1 MDRHTGT
8 IEDRSRMT
16 EPTSNDVP
24 DGDATSPG
32 DVLAGARI
40 DTETMPDGRS
50 IHYYT
55 WPDPEPVIADKPVP
69 GDV

>member
-1 MDRHTGT
+1 MEAHTST
-8 IEDRSRMT
+8 SRTVRAMT

-24 DGDATSPG
+24 DGDSTSPG

-55 WPDPEPVIADKPVP
+55 WPDPRPGTADDLAP